1 MYETLFNFITE
12 IIIPILILLAIVF
25 VGSYVTIFYTI
36 AAFPTT
42 IVLGLLWMVYIVHI
56 GV

>member
-12 IIIPILILLAIVF
+12 IIIPILILLAIIF
-25 VGSYVTIFYTI
+25 VGSYATIFYI
-36 AAFPTT
+36 IVAFPIT

>member
-12 IIIPILILLAIVF
+12 IIIPILILLAIIF
-25 VGSYVTIFYTI
+25 VGSYATIFYTI
-36 AAFPTT
+36 AAFPIT